1 LETACLTKHREKA
14 EPLLGQSIFGP
25 RRVSLWMRWRKSIG
39 EEEEED
45 VFRLTIPVEN
55 AFAFAMGEVELGP
68 GRTPD
73 LSRQLVGILIID
85 ALEYAEKWRLAAEAR
100 AVLASRWPH
109 CPGFRNLS
117 RG

>member
-1 LETACLTKHREKA
+1 
-14 EPLLGQSIFGP
+14 
-25 RRVSLWMRWRKSIG
+25 MRQRKPIRD
-39 EEEEED
+39 EEED
-45 VFRLTIPVEN
+45 VFRLTIPVEH
-55 AFAFAMGEVELGP
+55 AFAFALGEVELGA

-109 CPGFRNLS
+109 CPGFRSTS